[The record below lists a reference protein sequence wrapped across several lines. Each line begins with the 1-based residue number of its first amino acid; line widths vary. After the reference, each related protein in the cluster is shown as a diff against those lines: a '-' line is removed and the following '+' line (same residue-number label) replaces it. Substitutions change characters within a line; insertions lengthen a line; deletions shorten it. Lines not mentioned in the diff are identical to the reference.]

1 MNEFFIDLED
11 ITVSPGY
18 LKGWRIFKMTA
29 VALGPK
35 TLQELVFR
43 AVKES

>member
-1 MNEFFIDLED
+1 MNLIYLED

-18 LKGWRIFKMTA
+18 LKGWRILKMTA

-35 TLQELVFR
+35 NLSRIRIQG
-43 AVKES
+43 S